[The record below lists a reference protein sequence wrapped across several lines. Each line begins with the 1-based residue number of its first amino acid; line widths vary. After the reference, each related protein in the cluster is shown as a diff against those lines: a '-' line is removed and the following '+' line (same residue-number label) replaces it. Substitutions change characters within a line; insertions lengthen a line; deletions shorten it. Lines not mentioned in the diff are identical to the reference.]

1 MATLQVNGL
10 TYYYAISEP
19 APGTEH
25 QPPLLLLHG
34 FTGSSANWQQ
44 QVGVLAPYCQTITV
58 DLLGHGQTAAPTD
71 PTLYTI
77 AAAAADLA
85 TLLVAV
91 APGPVNL
98 LGYSMG
104 GRLALYFSL
113 TYGHLVGKLI
123 LESASPG
130 LATAD
135 ERQARK
141 VSDEQL
147 ADRIE
152 AQGIAAFV
160 EQWEALPLFAS
171 QRALPA
177 AVQAHLRE
185 LRLRSRPHG
194 LANSLRGMGTGVQP
208 SLWSQLPTLTMPT
221 LLLAGALDTKFC
233 TIAQQMGQQLP
244 NATLAIVPDAGHTLH
259 LEQPVVFQQLV
270 AQFLASNH

>member
-1 MATLQVNGL
+1 MATLQVNGV

-19 APGTEH
+19 APGTAH
-25 QPPLLLLHG
+25 KPPLLLLHG

-44 QVGVLAPYCQTITV
+44 QVQALAPYGQTITV
-58 DLLGHGQTAAPTD
+58 DLLGHGHTAAPTD
-71 PTLYTI
+71 SSRYTM
-77 AAAAADLA
+77 AATAADLA
-85 TLLVAV
+85 TLLAAV
-91 APGPVNL
+91 APGSVNL

-104 GRLALYFSL
+104 GRLALYFAL

-130 LATAD
+130 LATVD

-152 AQGIAAFV
+152 AHGIAAFV
-160 EQWEALPLFAS
+160 EQWEALPLFAT

-177 AVQAHLRE
+177 PVQQHLRE
-185 LRLRSRPHG
+185 LRLCNQPHG

-208 SLWSQLPTLTMPT
+208 ALWSQLPTLTMPT
-221 LLLAGALDTKFC
+221 LLLAGALDPKFC
-233 TIAQQMGQQLP
+233 TIAQQMAQQLP
-244 NATLAIVPDAGHTLH
+244 NATLAIVPDAGHTIH
-259 LEQPVVFQQLV
+259 LEQPVAFQQQV
-270 AQFLASNH
+270 TQFLT